1 MIKVDISRNAQH
13 QPTQFIMT
21 GHADAGEYGEDI
33 VCAAASVLA
42 ITTVNALDEIAGVSP
57 TITSDDENGGFLK
70 VVIHDRNRDA
80 ETILATFILG
90 MTQVAQK
97 YTQFVTISD
106 GHIN

>member
-1 MIKVDISRNAQH
+1 MIKVDISRNAKR
-13 QPTQFIMT
+13 QPVRFVMT
-21 GHADAGEYGEDI
+21 GHADAGDYGEDI

-42 ITTVNALDEIAGVSP
+42 ITTVNALDEIAGVHP
-57 TITSDDENGGFLK
+57 TVSSDDDNGGFLE
-70 VVIHDRNRDA
+70 VVINDRNQA
-80 ETILATFILG
+80 VETILATFILG